1 MTLELGLICGLLLI
15 IIFMIIL
22 FIDYVKLS
30 PKYTI
35 TSKREG
41 KGVPLFYNVE
51 INGDFSIPVSKLDYD
66 MVSVGDKIVIRSFM
80 GIGSNCRLYKIE
92 KV

>member
-15 IIFMIIL
+15 IIFVIIL

-41 KGVPLFYNVE
+41 KDVPLFYNVE

-66 MVSVGDKIVIRSFM
+66 MVSVGDKIVIRSFI

>member
-1 MTLELGLICGLLLI
+1 MNLELGLICGLLLI

-41 KGVPLFYNVE
+41 KDVPLFYNIE

-66 MVSVGDKIVIRSFM
+66 MVSVGDEIVIRSFM

>member
-41 KGVPLFYNVE
+41 KDVPLFYNVE

-80 GIGSNCRLYKIE
+80 EIGSSCRLYKIE

>member
-35 TSKREG
+35 TSKRDG
-41 KGVPLFYNVE
+41 KDVPLFYNVE

-66 MVSVGDKIVIRSFM
+66 MVSVGDKIVICSFM
-80 GIGSNCRLYKIE
+80 GIGNNCRLYKIE

>member
-15 IIFMIIL
+15 VIFMIIL

-41 KGVPLFYNVE
+41 KDVPLFYNVE

>member
-1 MTLELGLICGLLLI
+1 MTLELGLICRLLLI

-41 KGVPLFYNVE
+41 KDVPLFYNVE

>member
-1 MTLELGLICGLLLI
+1 MTLELGFICGLLLI

-41 KGVPLFYNVE
+41 KDVPLFYNVE

-80 GIGSNCRLYKIE
+80 GIGDNYRLYKIE

>member
-1 MTLELGLICGLLLI
+1 MNLELGLICGLLLI

-41 KGVPLFYNVE
+41 KDVPLFYNVE
-51 INGDFSIPVSKLDYD
+51 INGDFSIPVYKLDYD

>member
-41 KGVPLFYNVE
+41 KDVPLFYNVE

-66 MVSVGDKIVIRSFM
+66 MVSVGDKIVICSFM
-80 GIGSNCRLYKIE
+80 GIDSNCRLYKIE

>member
-1 MTLELGLICGLLLI
+1 MTVEVGLMCGVLLAI
-15 IIFMIIL
+15 IIGIIL
-22 FIDYVKLS
+22 FIDHVKLS
-30 PKYTI
+30 PRYTI

-41 KGVPLFYNVE
+41 KDLPLFYNVE

-66 MVSVGDKIVIRSFM
+66 MVSIGDRIVISSFM
-80 GIGSNCRLYKIE
+80 GISDNYRLYKIE

>member
-1 MTLELGLICGLLLI
+1 MNLELGLICGLLLI

-41 KGVPLFYNVE
+41 KDVPLFYNVE

-66 MVSVGDKIVIRSFM
+66 MVSVNDKIVINSFTE
-80 GIGSNCRLYKIE
+80 IDYNHRLYKIE

>member
-1 MTLELGLICGLLLI
+1 MNLELGLICGLLLI

-30 PKYTI
+30 PRYTI

-41 KGVPLFYNVE
+41 KDVPLFYNVE

-66 MVSVGDKIVIRSFM
+66 MVSVGDKIIIRSFM

>member
-41 KGVPLFYNVE
+41 KDVPLFYNVE

-80 GIGSNCRLYKIE
+80 EIDSNCRLYKIE

>member
-41 KGVPLFYNVE
+41 KDVPLFYNVE
-51 INGDFSIPVSKLDYD
+51 INGDFSIPVSKLDSD

-80 GIGSNCRLYKIE
+80 GIGSTCRLYKIE

>member
-1 MTLELGLICGLLLI
+1 MNLELGLICGLLLI

-41 KGVPLFYNVE
+41 KDVPLFYNVE

-66 MVSVGDKIVIRSFM
+66 MVLVGDKIVIRSFM

>member
-1 MTLELGLICGLLLI
+1 MNLELGLICGLLLI

-41 KGVPLFYNVE
+41 KDVPLFYNVE
-51 INGDFSIPVSKLDYD
+51 INCDFSIPVSKLDYD

-80 GIGSNCRLYKIE
+80 GIGSNCRVYKIE

>member
-1 MTLELGLICGLLLI
+1 MNLELGFICGLLLI

-41 KGVPLFYNVE
+41 KDVPLFYNVE

-66 MVSVGDKIVIRSFM
+66 IVSVGDKIVIRSFM

>member
-1 MTLELGLICGLLLI
+1 MNLELGLICGLLLI

-35 TSKREG
+35 TSKREV
-41 KGVPLFYNVE
+41 KDVPLFYNVE

>member
-1 MTLELGLICGLLLI
+1 MNLELGLICGLLLI

-30 PKYTI
+30 PRYTI

-41 KGVPLFYNVE
+41 KDVSLFYNVE

>member
-41 KGVPLFYNVE
+41 KDVPLFYNVE

-80 GIGSNCRLYKIE
+80 GISSSCRLYKIE

>member
-41 KGVPLFYNVE
+41 KDVPLFYNVE

-66 MVSVGDKIVIRSFM
+66 TVSVGDKIVIRSFM

>member
-41 KGVPLFYNVE
+41 KDIPLFYNVE
-51 INGDFSIPVSKLDYD
+51 INSDFSIPVSKLDYD

>member
-41 KGVPLFYNVE
+41 KDVPLFYNIE

-66 MVSVGDKIVIRSFM
+66 MVSVGDKIVIRSFI

>member
-41 KGVPLFYNVE
+41 KDVPLFYNVE

-66 MVSVGDKIVIRSFM
+66 MVSVGDKIVINIFTK
-80 GIGSNCRLYKIE
+80 IDDNHRLYKIE

>member
-41 KGVPLFYNVE
+41 KDVPLFYNVE

-80 GIGSNCRLYKIE
+80 GIGSSCRLYKIE

>member
-1 MTLELGLICGLLLI
+1 MTLELGFICGLLLI

-41 KGVPLFYNVE
+41 KDVPLFYNVE

>member
-30 PKYTI
+30 PKYII

-41 KGVPLFYNVE
+41 KDVPLFYNIE

-80 GIGSNCRLYKIE
+80 GIGSNYRLYKIE

>member
-41 KGVPLFYNVE
+41 KDVPLFYNVE

-66 MVSVGDKIVIRSFM
+66 MVSVGDKIVIHSFI
-80 GIGSNCRLYKIE
+80 GIGSNYRLYKIE

>member
-35 TSKREG
+35 TSKRAG
-41 KGVPLFYNVE
+41 KDVPLFYNVE

>member
-22 FIDYVKLS
+22 FIDYIKLS

-41 KGVPLFYNVE
+41 KDVPLFYNVE

>member
-22 FIDYVKLS
+22 FIDYIKLS

-41 KGVPLFYNVE
+41 KDVPLFYNVE

-66 MVSVGDKIVIRSFM
+66 MVSVGNKIVIRSFM

>member
-41 KGVPLFYNVE
+41 KDVPLFYNVE

-66 MVSVGDKIVIRSFM
+66 MVSVGDKI
-80 GIGSNCRLYKIE
+80 E

>member
-1 MTLELGLICGLLLI
+1 MTLELGFTCGLLLI

-41 KGVPLFYNVE
+41 KDVPLFYNVE

>member
-1 MTLELGLICGLLLI
+1 MNLELGLICGLLLI

-22 FIDYVKLS
+22 FIDYIKLS

-35 TSKREG
+35 TNKREG
-41 KGVPLFYNVE
+41 KDVPLFYNVE

-80 GIGSNCRLYKIE
+80 GIGSNYRLYKIE

>member
-1 MTLELGLICGLLLI
+1 MNLELGLICGLLLI

-30 PKYTI
+30 PRYTI
-35 TSKREG
+35 TSKKDG
-41 KGVPLFYNVE
+41 KDVPLFYNVE

-80 GIGSNCRLYKIE
+80 GIGNNCRLYKIE

>member
-1 MTLELGLICGLLLI
+1 MNLELGLICGLLLI

-41 KGVPLFYNVE
+41 KDVPLFYNIE

>member
-41 KGVPLFYNVE
+41 KDVPLFYNVE
-51 INGDFSIPVSKLDYD
+51 INGDFSILVSKLDYD

>member
-41 KGVPLFYNVE
+41 KDVPLFYNVE

-66 MVSVGDKIVIRSFM
+66 MVLVGDKIVIRSFTE
-80 GIGSNCRLYKIE
+80 IDDNHRLYKIE

>member
-1 MTLELGLICGLLLI
+1 MTLELGVICGLLLI

-41 KGVPLFYNVE
+41 KDVPLFYNVE

>member
-1 MTLELGLICGLLLI
+1 MTVEVGLLCGFLLTI
-15 IIFMIIL
+15 IIGIIL

-30 PKYTI
+30 PRYTI

-41 KGVPLFYNVE
+41 KDLPLFYNVE

-80 GIGSNCRLYKIE
+80 GIGDNCRLYKIE